1 LIALFTHSQTA
12 RWWVSGQDNIAAVA
26 SSFDAKYGGRNSFR
40 TLRARHLECRDTVYQ
55 FQLTSTTEIF
65 MDFRLLPGSLGDAL
79 GLEVSDLDVVP
90 TPGRATCA
98 RNDSADRSLSSETVE
113 PESNPW

>member
-1 LIALFTHSQTA
+1 
-12 RWWVSGQDNIAAVA
+12 
-26 SSFDAKYGGRNSFR
+26 
-40 TLRARHLECRDTVYQ
+40 
-55 FQLTSTTEIF
+55 